1 VTKKKKSYNFDTSL
15 LMVNNHENEL
25 TELFANVRH
34 LGFDVTERLFLVAN
48 VLAKY
53 ARVFLPSIFRLFY

>member
-1 VTKKKKSYNFDTSL
+1 VTKKKLYNFDISL

-34 LGFDVTERLFLVAN
+34 LGFDVTERLLFVAN
-48 VLAKY
+48 VAAK
-53 ARVFLPSIFRLFY
+53 